1 MPVTKDLLEG
11 QGYIRSNISR
21 ALRTVTKLP
30 GFARRRER
38 DEGRA
43 RQDKA
48 GQSRTRQGRTLSETC
63 SLLLLLYSCVSAMGA
78 MTWNGK
84 LSCPPAFPARHV
96 NREPNRLGRLA
107 APVKMLQETH
117 AD

>member
-30 GFARRRER
+30 GFARRKER

-43 RQDKA
+43 RQGRA
-48 GQSRTRQGRTLSETC
+48 G
-63 SLLLLLYSCVSAMGA
+63 
-78 MTWNGK
+78 
-84 LSCPPAFPARHV
+84 
-96 NREPNRLGRLA
+96 
-107 APVKMLQETH
+107 
-117 AD
+117 

>member
-1 MPVTKDLLEG
+1 MPVTKDLLED

-43 RQDKA
+43 GQGKA
-48 GQSRTRQGRTLSETC
+48 GQGRTLSKTC
-63 SLLLLLYSCVSAMGA
+63 SLLQLLYSCVSVMGA

-84 LSCPPAFPARHV
+84 LSCPAAFPARHV